1 MKTIAALVMSFPL
14 TLIYLMSWIAMG
26 ISIVVASFLTL
37 PIWAYQEYKDLTK
50 DGRG

>member
-1 MKTIAALVMSFPL
+1 MKTVAALIMSFPL

-26 ISIVVASFLTL
+26 VSIVIASILTL
-37 PIWAYQEYKDLTK
+37 PVWAYGEYKDLTK